1 VNSRPALV
9 GMGSNIDP
17 ELNLRQAA
25 IAIRQRFADARF
37 SRVYRSAAVGMEG
50 DDFLNACCLFDT
62 SLSCERLVAWLK
74 GLEDMQGRIRTGGA
88 WQSRTLDL
96 DLLMLGDDVFDDD
109 LFHYAHVYVP
119 ASELVTPGIPHGD
132 ASAVTL
138 HPLRL

>member
-17 ELNLRQAA
+17 ESNLRCAA
-25 IAIRQRFADARF
+25 RAIRQRFADARF

-74 GLEDMQGRIRTGGA
+74 GLEDMQGRSRAGGA

-96 DLLMLGDDVFDDD
+96 DLLMLGTEVLDDD
-109 LFHYAHVYVP
+109 LFRYAHVYVP
-119 ASELVTPGIPHGD
+119 AAELLTLDILLADP
-132 ASAVTL
+132 SAVAL